1 MEALE
6 RDDMSTEIG
15 EIFARFHRERARL
28 EQTVDELKAAL
39 RRYSGVVLYGAGSSG
54 IALLLALRRA
64 DIQPLCFA
72 DGAPEKWGTQCM
84 GLEVVPP
91 QTLTERFGANILVLV
106 CINTDGQA
114 YCRSFDEALRAGGHS
129 GVHQRLRE
137 WGCTNVVDYVA
148 LRRCFALFRGD
159 NTGNLPSCPDVDSLV
174 EHQERIERVFERLA
188 DGLSKEI
195 YANILTF
202 RLFGEG
208 PEIPTL
214 SQEEKYF
221 PKELFTPAA
230 EEHFVD
236 CGAFDGQTLRDL
248 LALTGGRVGAYYAL
262 EPDTVNFKRLEQF
275 AAQLPEALR
284 AKSTLF
290 PCAAW
295 SGEGKLPLYAL
306 HGPGSFAAPY
316 GGTQAEAISIDKLLD
331 GRRATAVKMNIEG
344 SELAALKGAE
354 KTLRRWR
361 PKLMI
366 AGYHKTWDFWAVPE
380 VMLEAG
386 YEVYLRS
393 YMHHLSFVFYGL
405 GSPYAFS

>member
-1 MEALE
+1 M
-6 RDDMSTEIG
+6 
-15 EIFARFHRERARL
+15 
-28 EQTVDELKAAL
+28 
-39 RRYSGVVLYGAGSSG
+39 
-54 IALLLALRRA
+54 
-64 DIQPLCFA
+64 
-72 DGAPEKWGTQCM
+72 
-84 GLEVVPP
+84 
-91 QTLTERFGANILVLV
+91 
-106 CINTDGQA
+106 
-114 YCRSFDEALRAGGHS
+114 
-129 GVHQRLRE
+129 
-137 WGCTNVVDYVA
+137 
-148 LRRCFALFRGD
+148 
-159 NTGNLPSCPDVDSLV
+159 
-174 EHQERIERVFERLA
+174 
-188 DGLSKEI
+188 
-195 YANILTF
+195 
-202 RLFGEG
+202 
-208 PEIPTL
+208 
-214 SQEEKYF
+214 
-221 PKELFTPAA
+221 
-230 EEHFVD
+230 D

-262 EPDTVNFKRLEQF
+262 EPDTVNFRRLEQF

-380 VMLEAG
+380 AMLEVG

-405 GSPYAFS
+405 EISR

>member
-6 RDDMSTEIG
+6 RDDMSTGIG

-248 LALTGGRVGAYYAL
+248 LALTGGRVGL
-262 EPDTVNFKRLEQF
+262 ITRWSRTRSISSGWSS
-275 AAQLPEALR
+275 LR
-284 AKSTLF
+284 PS
-290 PCAAW
+290 CRRR
-295 SGEGKLPLYAL
+295 SGQKAHFSPAR
-306 HGPGSFAAPY
+306 P
-316 GGTQAEAISIDKLLD
+316 
-331 GRRATAVKMNIEG
+331 
-344 SELAALKGAE
+344 GAE
-354 KTLRRWR
+354 KGSSPCMPSMDRGALPRPMAGHRQRRLQSTSCWTDGGPR
-361 PKLMI
+361 
-366 AGYHKTWDFWAVPE
+366 
-380 VMLEAG
+380 
-386 YEVYLRS
+386 RS
-393 YMHHLSFVFYGL
+393 R
-405 GSPYAFS
+405 